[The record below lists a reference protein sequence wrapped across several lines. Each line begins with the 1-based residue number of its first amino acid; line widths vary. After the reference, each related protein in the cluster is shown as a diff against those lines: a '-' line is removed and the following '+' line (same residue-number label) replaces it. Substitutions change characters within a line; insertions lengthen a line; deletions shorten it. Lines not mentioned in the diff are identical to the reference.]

1 MSEDTRNLT
10 QSSDE
15 AVAELVRSG
24 EEEARYLAEWGASDS
39 LLEAAR
45 LRPLYCSEGGAN
57 AATGATPT
65 AILNAAPE
73 GESSTVAMPATCSTR
88 AAWLCTEYRRLLHG
102 PVDAA
107 WCGQPLALQRVRCF
121 SAAYCDLELAF
132 LCIAHLWRN
141 MRRGYAGTPRQ
152 QRAAIDEAR
161 QVLAPLL
168 QMLGML
174 ALRVE
179 MEEQT
184 VAAEKRPLELDDAAK
199 QAGAAIAAE
208 LTAILHT
215 QVPTALVY
223 PNKYAQI
230 HNSQV
235 SGRNAPKLGLL
246 PTITV
251 LVEDEAACYQVLHE
265 VHKLYTPV
273 DGGIDDTLFA
283 PDDSGYRALN
293 VWVVANAATGRAR
306 ISFSIAPRSQH
317 EVNEWGAAAR
327 LMRYRD
333 QTPTPTA
340 WWNRAAEAYAQIAAA
355 PPGALP
361 EKLYVFSP
369 RGELFAF
376 DRGSTV
382 VDFAYSVHSEV
393 AEQCRSFIVN
403 GRPVEPATLLRHLD
417 LVELE
422 HDPQAPGP
430 TRFWLAAARTA
441 RARSAIERFLK
452 RKGQGSHHGQKIIEE
467 RLKQL
472 ELHYG
477 FNLPGEKVE
486 QAIVDAV
493 RKENLNRR
501 EELLAAVAS
510 GQVAADSLLH
520 RLFEREVL
528 RRVIVPRQVR
538 LRHHQLFLAQC
549 CRPRPG
555 DEIVGRLYR
564 RHGEVVHMTL
574 HRRDC
579 SRIAELDDLMP
590 IKWRIEPSLT
600 ILARIELRALDEL
613 GLLGS
618 VMQQVYSRHPRAAL
632 LRVHALARHGSAHV
646 QLDVQADQAATVQE
660 IVEALRRLPD
670 YVVSEVLSLNLPPS
684 EQEEWSDSLA
694 GGPAGGMF
702 NPYSRLPVHQNTM
715 FFGRNDER
723 ERIVECLRTNQ
734 PSIWLVGQKRVGKT
748 SLLLHLSEHELPD
761 RGFAPVF
768 VDFQLMDHPAR
779 VDIFF
784 ELANAVYTRLSGD
797 VQLESLGAPLRSL
810 FSGDPGNQL
819 IDYLGSVQ
827 QLLGAR
833 RLVILIDEFSRLT
846 DAYLNGQLDGAIFD
860 RWRAV
865 MHATMLKGVGYVVVI
880 QQQTRDNLLQALQAQ
895 PDDPSWRLMDVGLSL
910 QLRPLQANDVRRLI
924 EWPMRNHLEYTP
936 EIVDRVATLSGGSPF
951 LIQAFC
957 HNLVLHMA
965 RQQRQQVT
973 IEDLELVR
981 QEFMQPHDHTFAH
994 MTDMLKGITNH
1005 VTGTLARLAGEES
1018 NRQVSWEEA
1027 RAVLPNVAPESL
1039 AVSLRMLVERDILL
1053 QTEPKRWQFASL
1065 LFQQWLARN
1074 G

>member
-1 MSEDTRNLT
+1 MREVTHDLP
-10 QSSDE
+10 QSSGE
-15 AVAELVRSG
+15 AEAELVRIG
-24 EEEARYLAEWGASDS
+24 EEEAHFLAEWGAS
-39 LLEAAR
+39 EALQEAGR
-45 LRPLYCSEGGAN
+45 LRALWCSGDS
-57 AATGATPT
+57 ATRDTGLEVSA
-65 AILNAAPE
+65 
-73 GESSTVAMPATCSTR
+73 R
-88 AAWLCTEYRRLLHG
+88 AAWLCSEYKRLLHG
-102 PVDAA
+102 PVEPA
-107 WCGQPLALQRVRCF
+107 WCGQPLVLERVRCF
-121 SAAYCDLELAF
+121 SAAYRDLELAF
-132 LCIAHLWRN
+132 LCVGRLWHN
-141 MRRGYAGTPRQ
+141 MHIGYAGNPRQ
-152 QRAAIDEAR
+152 RRTATDEAR

-168 QMLGML
+168 ELLGML

-179 MEEQT
+179 LEEQT
-184 VAAEKRPLELDDAAK
+184 VMAEERPFQLDDVAK
-199 QAGAAIAAE
+199 QAGAAIATE
-208 LTAILHT
+208 LAAALHT
-215 QVPTALVY
+215 HIPDASVY

-230 HNSQV
+230 HNI
-235 SGRNAPKLGLL
+235 SGGSRNTPKLGLL

-251 LVEDEAACYQVLHE
+251 LVEDEASCYQVLHQ

-273 DGGIDDTLFA
+273 DGGVDDTLYA

-293 VWVVANAATGRAR
+293 VWVVANAPNGRAR
-306 ISFSIAPRSQH
+306 ISFSVAPRSQH

-333 QTPTPTA
+333 QTPTPSA
-340 WWNRAAEAYAQIAAA
+340 WWNRAAEAYAQIAVAA
-355 PPGALP
+355 PGALP

-376 DRGSTV
+376 DRGSTA

-441 RARSAIERFLK
+441 RARGAIERSLK
-452 RKGQGSHHGQKIIEE
+452 RKGQGSHHGQKIIED

-477 FNLPGEKVE
+477 FNLPAEKVE
-486 QAIVDAV
+486 QAVLDAV

-501 EELLAAVAS
+501 DELLAAVAS

-520 RLFEREVL
+520 RLFEREIL
-528 RRVIVPRQVR
+528 RRVVVPRQVR

-579 SRIAELDDLMP
+579 TRIADLDDLMP
-590 IKWRIEPSLT
+590 IKWRIEPTLT
-600 ILARIELRALDEL
+600 TLARIELRALDEV
-613 GLLGS
+613 GLMGA
-618 VMQQVYSRHPRAAL
+618 VVQQVYSRHPRGSL
-632 LRVHALARHGSAHV
+632 LRIHALARYGSAHI
-646 QLDVQADQAATVQE
+646 QLDLQADQPGTVQE
-660 IVEALRRLPD
+660 IVETLRRLPEF
-670 YVVSEVLSLNLPPS
+670 VVSEVLSLNLPPS
-684 EQEEWSDSLA
+684 EQEEWSDSLT
-694 GGPAGGMF
+694 GGAAGGMF

-723 ERIVECLRTNQ
+723 ARIVECLRTNQ
-734 PSIWLVGQKRVGKT
+734 PSIWLIGQKRVGKT

-779 VDIFF
+779 ADIFF

-810 FSGDPGNQL
+810 FDRDPGNQL
-819 IDYLGSVQ
+819 IDYLSSVQ
-827 QLLGAR
+827 KLLGAR
-833 RLVILIDEFSRLT
+833 RLVMLIDEFSRLT

-860 RWRAV
+860 RWRAM
-865 MHATMLKGVGYVVVI
+865 MHATMRAGIGYVVVM
-880 QQQTRDNLLQALQAQ
+880 QQQTCDNLVQALQER

-910 QLRPLQANDVRRLI
+910 QLRPLLADDVRRLI
-924 EWPMRNHLEYTP
+924 EWPMRNHLEYTS
-936 EIVDRVATLSGGSPF
+936 EIVAQVATLSGGSPF

-965 RQQRQQVT
+965 RQQRPQVT
-973 IEDLELVR
+973 TADLELVR
-981 QEFMQPHDHTFAH
+981 EEFMQPHDHTFAH
-994 MTDMLKGITNH
+994 MTEMLRGITNH
-1005 VTGTLARLAGEES
+1005 VAGTLARLAAKEGD
-1018 NRQVSWEEA
+1018 RQVSWDQA
-1027 RAVLPNVAPESL
+1027 RAALSNVAPESL
-1039 AVSLRMLVERDILL
+1039 AVSLHTLVERDILL
-1053 QTEPKRWQFASL
+1053 QPAPERWQFASL
-1065 LFQQWLARN
+1065 LFQQWLAIN

>member
-1 MSEDTRNLT
+1 MREVAQNPPQTDED
-10 QSSDE
+10 S
-15 AVAELVRSG
+15 VAELVHSG
-24 EEEARYLAEWGASDS
+24 AEEAHYLAEWGANDA
-39 LLEAAR
+39 LQEAAHA
-45 LRPLYCSEGGAN
+45 RPLWCSD
-57 AATGATPT
+57 GATP
-65 AILNAAPE
+65 
-73 GESSTVAMPATCSTR
+73 SSLPTLSAR
-88 AAWLCTEYRRLLHG
+88 AAWLCDEYKSLLHG
-102 PVDAA
+102 PIDTA
-107 WCGQPLALQRVRCF
+107 WCGQPLALERVRCF
-121 SAAYCDLELAF
+121 TAAYRDLELAF
-132 LCIAHLWRN
+132 LCVARLWRN
-141 MRRGYAGTPRQ
+141 LQVGCAATARQ
-152 QRAAIDEAR
+152 QRAAVDEVR
-161 QVLAPLL
+161 HVLNPLL
-168 QMLGML
+168 ELLGML

-179 MEEQT
+179 GEEKT
-184 VAAEKRPLELDDAAK
+184 IIAEQRPFQLDEAAK

-208 LTAILHT
+208 LAAALHT
-215 QVPTALVY
+215 HLPDAHVY

-230 HNSQV
+230 HNLPTGS
-235 SGRNAPKLGLL
+235 RNSPKLGLL

-251 LVEDEAACYQVLHE
+251 LVENEAACYQVLHQ

-273 DGGIDDTLFA
+273 DGGVDDSLYA
-283 PDDSGYRALN
+283 PGASGYRALN
-293 VWVVANAATGRAR
+293 VSALVNAPAGRAR
-306 ISFSIAPRSQH
+306 ISFSIAPRAQH

-327 LMRYRD
+327 LMRYHD
-333 QTPTPTA
+333 QTPTPSA
-340 WWNRAAEAYAQIAAA
+340 WWHRAAEAYAHIALAA
-355 PPGALP
+355 PGALP

-441 RARSAIERFLK
+441 RARSAIERSLK
-452 RKGQGSHHGQKIIEE
+452 RKGQGSHHGQKIIED

-477 FNLPGEKVE
+477 FNLPAEKVE
-486 QAIVDAV
+486 QAIADAL
-493 RKENLNRR
+493 RKENLSRR
-501 EELLAAVAS
+501 EDLLAAIAA
-510 GQVAADSLLH
+510 GQIAADSLLH
-520 RLFEREVL
+520 KLFEREVL
-528 RRVIVPRQVR
+528 RRVIVPRQVK

-555 DEIVGRLYR
+555 DEVVGRLYR

-579 SRIAELDDLMP
+579 PRIGGLDDVMP
-590 IKWRIEPSLT
+590 LKWRIEPMLT
-600 ILARIELRALDEL
+600 TLARIELRALDEI
-613 GLLGS
+613 GLMGA
-618 VMQQVYSRHPRAAL
+618 VVQQVYARHPRAAL
-632 LRVHALARHGSAHV
+632 LRVHGFARHGSAQIEV
-646 QLDVQADQAATVQE
+646 DLQADQAATVQE
-660 IVEALRRLPD
+660 IVESLRRLPEF
-670 YVVSEVLSLNLPPS
+670 VVSEVISLNLPPS

-694 GGPAGGMF
+694 GGAAGGMF

-715 FFGRNDER
+715 FFGRNEER
-723 ERIVECLRTNQ
+723 ARIVECLRTNQ
-734 PSIWLVGQKRVGKT
+734 PSIWLIGQKRVGKT
-748 SLLLHLSEHELPD
+748 SLLLHLSEHELPG
-761 RGFAPVF
+761 RGFAPVY

-779 VDIFF
+779 ADIFF

-810 FSGDPGNQL
+810 IERDPGNQL
-819 IDYLGSVQ
+819 IDYLTSVQ
-827 QLLGAR
+827 RLLGSR

-860 RWRAV
+860 RWRAM
-865 MHATMLKGVGYVVVI
+865 MHATMRAGIGYVVVM

-910 QLRPLQANDVRRLI
+910 QLRPLQADDVRRLI

-936 EIVDRVATLSGGSPF
+936 AVVTQIATLSGGSPF
-951 LIQAFC
+951 LIQAIC

-965 RQQRQQVT
+965 RQQRQQVAT
-973 IEDLELVR
+973 EDLELVR

-994 MTDMLKGITNH
+994 MTEMLKGITNH
-1005 VTGTLARLAGEES
+1005 VAGTIAGLATQTG
-1018 NRQVSWEEA
+1018 NQVVNSSQV
-1027 RAVLPNVAPESL
+1027 RAALPNVAPESL
-1039 AVSLRMLVERDILL
+1039 AVSLRTLVERDILV
-1053 QTEPKRWQFASL
+1053 QPAPEQWRFASL
-1065 LFQQWLARN
+1065 LFQQWLAIN

>member
-1 MSEDTRNLT
+1 MREIT
-10 QSSDE
+10 QHFPHSAGE
-15 AVAELVRSG
+15 AVAELVRIG
-24 EEEARYLAEWGASDS
+24 REEAHFLAEWGAGEA

-45 LRPLYCSEGGAN
+45 MRALACSGDTAAAGVISPMSERSDWLCSEYKRLLQG
-57 AATGATPT
+57 PV
-65 AILNAAPE
+65 E
-73 GESSTVAMPATCSTR
+73 
-88 AAWLCTEYRRLLHG
+88 AAWS
-102 PVDAA
+102 
-107 WCGQPLALQRVRCF
+107 GQALALERVRCF
-121 SAAYCDLELAF
+121 CAAYRDLELAF
-132 LCIAHLWRN
+132 LCTGRLWRN
-141 MRRGYAGTPRQ
+141 MRVGYAASARQ
-152 QRAAIDEAR
+152 RRAAIDEAR

-168 QMLGML
+168 ELLGML
-174 ALRVE
+174 NLRVE
-179 MEEQT
+179 LEEQT
-184 VAAEKRPLELDDAAK
+184 VLAEERPLQLDDAAK

-208 LTAILHT
+208 LALALHT
-215 QVPTALVY
+215 PLPDAHVY

-230 HNSQV
+230 HNSPGG
-235 SGRNAPKLGLL
+235 SRNSPKLGLL

-251 LVEDEAACYQVLHE
+251 LVEDEAACYQVLNH

-273 DGGIDDTLFA
+273 DGGIDDTLYA

-293 VWVVANAATGRAR
+293 IWVVANAPTGRAR
-306 ISFSIAPRSQH
+306 ISFSVAPRAQH
-317 EVNEWGAAAR
+317 EVNEWGAAAH

-333 QTPTPTA
+333 QTPTPNA
-340 WWNRAAEAYAQIAAA
+340 WWHRAGEAYTQIAVA

-441 RARSAIERFLK
+441 RARSAIERSLK

-472 ELHYG
+472 ERHYG
-477 FNLPGEKVE
+477 FNLPAEKIE
-486 QAIVDAV
+486 QAISDTL
-493 RKENLNRR
+493 RKENLSRR

-510 GQVAADSLLH
+510 GQLAADSLLH
-520 RLFEREVL
+520 KLFEREVL
-528 RRVIVPRQVR
+528 RRVIVPRQIR

-555 DEIVGRLYR
+555 DEIAGRLYR

-579 SRIAELDDLMP
+579 ARIDGFDDLIPM
-590 IKWRIEPSLT
+590 KWRIEPTLT
-600 ILARIELRALDEL
+600 TLARIELRALDEV
-613 GLLGS
+613 GLMGA
-618 VMQQVYSRHPRAAL
+618 VVQQVYSRNPRAAL
-632 LRVHALARHGSAHV
+632 LRIHALARHGSAHV
-646 QLDVQADQAATVQE
+646 QLDLQADHPATVQE
-660 IVEALRRLPD
+660 IVETLRRLPEF
-670 YVVSEVLSLNLPPS
+670 VVSEVLSLNLPPS

-694 GGPAGGMF
+694 GGAAGGMF

-715 FFGRNDER
+715 FFGRNHER
-723 ERIVECLRTNQ
+723 ARIVECLRTNQ
-734 PSIWLVGQKRVGKT
+734 PSIWLIGQKRVGKT

-779 VDIFF
+779 VDVFF
-784 ELANAVYTRLSGD
+784 ELANAVYSRLSGD
-797 VQLESLGAPLRSL
+797 IQLQSLGAPLRSL
-810 FSGDPGNQL
+810 FERDPGSQL
-819 IDYLGSVQ
+819 IDYLSSVQ
-827 QLLGAR
+827 RVLGAR

-846 DAYLNGQLDGAIFD
+846 DAYLTGQLDGAIFD
-860 RWRAV
+860 RWRAM
-865 MHATMLKGVGYVVVI
+865 MHATMRAGIGYVVVM
-880 QQQTRDNLLQALQAQ
+880 QQQTCDNLVQALQAR

-910 QLRPLQANDVRRLI
+910 QLRPLLADDVRRLI
-924 EWPMRNHLEYTP
+924 EWPMRNHLEYSP
-936 EIVDRVATLSGGSPF
+936 DVVQQVATLSGGSPF

-973 IEDLELVR
+973 AEDLEAVR
-981 QEFMQPHDHTFAH
+981 AEFMQPHDHTFAH
-994 MTDMLKGITNH
+994 MTEMLKGITNH
-1005 VTGTLARLAGEES
+1005 VAGAMARLAAEEPD
-1018 NRQVSWEEA
+1018 RQVSWDQV
-1027 RAVLPNVAPESL
+1027 RAALPNVVPESL
-1039 AVSLRMLVERDILL
+1039 AVSLRLLVERDILL
-1053 QTEPKRWQFASL
+1053 QPAPARWQFASL
-1065 LFQQWLARN
+1065 LFQQWLAIN